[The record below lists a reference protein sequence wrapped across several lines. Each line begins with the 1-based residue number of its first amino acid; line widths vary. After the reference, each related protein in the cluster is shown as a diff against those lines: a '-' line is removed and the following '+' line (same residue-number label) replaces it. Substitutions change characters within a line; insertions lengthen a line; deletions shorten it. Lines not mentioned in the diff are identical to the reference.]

1 VRTCERP
8 YSPNSLLP
16 TTCARQGF
24 RKLELEVVV
33 GHPRPCRAAH
43 PVNGEIASAEAGHCH
58 RHRHDT
64 ERLARPSAG
73 EDVGA
78 LAARGMLGA
87 AG

>member
-1 VRTCERP
+1 VSALTRQTPYRVADRVRV
-8 YSPNSLLP
+8 
-16 TTCARQGF
+16 AGF
-24 RKLELEVVV
+24 RKRELEAVV

-64 ERLARPSAG
+64 ERLARPSAW